1 MNYFIRRRKG
11 NENKENITS
20 PFGRRLR
27 ELRKIKGYSQQEVS
41 KALYLGTS
49 TYGSYETGRNVP
61 DAKRIVQLAK
71 FYKVSTDYLLGR
83 EDYTE
88 NKIECKKSIQRE
100 LKSAKNKFEN
110 AIKISQKEYFKEVEE
125 ILKRDVL

>member
-41 KALYLGTS
+41 KALYLGIS
-49 TYGSYETGRNVP
+49 TYGTYETGRYIP
-61 DAKRIVQLAK
+61 DAKCIVQLAE

-88 NKIECKKSIQRE
+88 NKIECKRSIQRE
-100 LKSAKNKFEN
+100 LNCAKNKFEN
-110 AIKISQKEYFKEVEE
+110 AIKIAQKEYFKEIEE